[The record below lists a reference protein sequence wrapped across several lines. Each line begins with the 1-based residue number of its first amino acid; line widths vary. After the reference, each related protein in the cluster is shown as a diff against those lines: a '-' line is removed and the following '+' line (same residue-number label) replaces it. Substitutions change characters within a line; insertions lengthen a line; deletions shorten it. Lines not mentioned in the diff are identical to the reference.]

1 MKGLALAD
9 PAFAKRS
16 GANSPSRCV
25 ARPRPVARRRST
37 RSIFRRPIS
46 TPSYSG
52 LLGRNTVHG
61 KAKIVARDLS
71 RFARLAGG
79 ALKGEARIAADL
91 DGAPRYG
98 ALSATIDAHATK
110 LATSYPMLDRVTGGT
125 LDVTGAARLTPGG
138 GFGFSDLLASGQ
150 HGTARLNGEYGRTVE
165 LGARIEVPQ
174 AEVLDPR
181 VAGKAEIVGAL
192 SGTPSDLTAALKAN
206 LGEGR
211 LLDRKTSGIAL
222 EALANHITGLIE
234 ANASVSGDVD
244 GHALQGSAH
253 VAKHSDGGWAVE
265 NLGLSLASARLAG
278 ALAIGAD
285 NLASGDLSFSAA
297 NLDDLS
303 PLVLMKLSGALE
315 AKASA
320 SAADGKQALSVAA
333 NSDRMTIGANKL
345 EGLKIDLKVA
355 DLWGAKIISG
365 FAQLA
370 RAEVAGQSITGVKL
384 TATGSA
390 SASDLAF
397 ERKRARPRDQRA
409 RAAVRRTADAFRA
422 GDLHRSGRRSA
433 HHPRRPGDR

>member
-9 PAFAKRS
+9 PAFSQAVGRELTLKMRGS
-16 GANSPSRCV
+16 VLKGEATFDMLDLSAPNFD
-25 ARPRPVARRRST
+25 AR
-37 RSIFRRPIS
+37 
-46 TPSYSG
+46 YSG
-52 LLGRNTVHG
+52 LLGRDKVHG
-61 KAKIVARDLS
+61 KANIVARDLS

-110 LATSYPMLDRVTGGT
+110 LATSYPILDRVTGGT

-138 GFGFSDLLASGQ
+138 GFGFSDLVASGQ
-150 HGTARLNGEYGRTVE
+150 HGTARLNGEYGRDKVE
-165 LGARIEVPQ
+165 VGARIEVPQ

-211 LLDRKTSGIAL
+211 LLDRRTSGIAL

-265 NLGLSLASARLAG
+265 
-278 ALAIGAD
+278 
-285 NLASGDLSFSAA
+285 
-297 NLDDLS
+297 
-303 PLVLMKLSGALE
+303 KSGAQPCFG
-315 AKASA
+315 AS
-320 SAADGKQALSVAA
+320 
-333 NSDRMTIGANKL
+333 RRR
-345 EGLKIDLKVA
+345 
-355 DLWGAKIISG
+355 
-365 FAQLA
+365 A
-370 RAEVAGQSITGVKL
+370 RNRRGQSGVRGL
-384 TATGSA
+384 ELQRG
-390 SASDLAF
+390 
-397 ERKRARPRDQRA
+397 EPR
-409 RAAVRRTADAFRA
+409 
-422 GDLHRSGRRSA
+422 
-433 HHPRRPGDR
+433 